1 MNSASQL
8 IFEWPEMPE
17 LPTIGQ
23 PILIRVA
30 TSASRPIARQELRTE
45 LRRIL
50 TVWSGLASE
59 LLPLGESSRGPR
71 WHGLLGGHSLDI
83 SLSYCEGEAWIG
95 LIRGG
100 AIGVDAMSIQPIAEA
115 EAVARH
121 YFDPKTLA
129 GIRRSC
135 QPAQS
140 FALSWTKLEACLKCL
155 KLELTERNASPPG
168 LFTNLACRDA
178 VLGGTAVT
186 VAVAIQRPMTLVAPA
201 LRARTAVAAPLAVRA
216 VPTT

>member
-1 MNSASQL
+1 MGRLAGCADSGKMNSPSKL
-8 IFEWPEMPE
+8 IFEWPE
-17 LPTIGQ
+17 LPALPAIGR
-23 PILIRVA
+23 PILIRVV
-30 TSASRPIARQELRTE
+30 TSASRRVARQEIRTV
-45 LRRIL
+45 LRRVL
-50 TVWSGLASE
+50 AVWSGLAPE

-71 WHGLLGGHSLDI
+71 WHGLVGGHSLDI

-121 YFDPKTLA
+121 YFDPETLA
-129 GIRRSC
+129 GIRQSC

-140 FALSWTKLEACLKCL
+140 FALSWTKLEARLKCL
-155 KLELTERNASPPG
+155 KLELTERNASRPG
-168 LFTNLACRDA
+168 LFTNLACREA

-186 VAVAIQRPMTLVAPA
+186 VAVGGK
-201 LRARTAVAAPLAVRA
+201 
-216 VPTT
+216 